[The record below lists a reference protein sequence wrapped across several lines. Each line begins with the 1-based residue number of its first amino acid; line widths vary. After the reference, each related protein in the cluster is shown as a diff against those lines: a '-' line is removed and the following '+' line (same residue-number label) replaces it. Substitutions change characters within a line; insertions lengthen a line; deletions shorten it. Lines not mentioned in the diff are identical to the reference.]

1 MTTPIITSAMGGQPG
16 TLITGLLTSFEMG
29 VAPVGLGLA
38 ACTQPLEAQL
48 PQATMA
54 AASAATVC
62 RIDSAVL
69 PPTMQ
74 YTPPSLV
81 GTAPFHQDNVLAL
94 VVLDG
99 VVQALFRLEAGSGH
113 QRLGIIQAEHVE
125 QRIHHDGVRGADKRL
140 TAAGALLKVHPD
152 HGRLFLFLKG

>member
-1 MTTPIITSAMGGQPG
+1 MGGQPG
-16 TLITGLLTSFEMG
+16 TLITGLSTSLEIG
-29 VAPVGLGLA
+29 VAPVGFGLA
-38 ACTQPLEAQL
+38 ACTQPFEAQL

-81 GTAPFHQDNVLAL
+81 GTAPSTSTMYLPLLFLMVS
-94 VVLDG
+94 
-99 VVQALFRLEAGSGH
+99 FRLFSA
-113 QRLGIIQAEHVE
+113 
-125 QRIHHDGVRGADKRL
+125 
-140 TAAGALLKVHPD
+140 
-152 HGRLFLFLKG
+152 